1 MYNTILVPVESSHI
15 AESAATLELAQR
27 NGGENCKIRLLN
39 VFEEIPKW
47 AAVNLPKHVVND
59 SIQSIEEEMQAVA
72 KKSGANVETQI
83 KIGHS
88 YKTILEVA
96 DEIGAELIIV
106 ASNKPG
112 QQNYLL
118 GSTAAK
124 VVRHARCSIL
134 VLR

>member
-1 MYNTILVPVESSHI
+1 MYKSILIPVESSHI
-15 AESAATLELAQR
+15 AESAATLELAQTY
-27 NGGENCKIRLLN
+27 GGENCKIRLLN

-47 AAVNLPKHVVND
+47 AAVNLPKHVIND
-59 SIQSIEEEMQAVA
+59 SIRSIEEEMQAVA

-96 DEIGAELIIV
+96 DEIGADLIIV